1 MNEQTIINPI
11 NNSRKSFILPFSIF
25 LECMGNFTQS
35 TLYWFWNIYNIP
47 LKKKKSL
54 NSLESHE
61 EKIHVN
67 AVVTKIIKSCKWQL
81 NLNTNTMKKQWESV
95 ILLINNENRI
105 LPKKFYADL

>member
-1 MNEQTIINPI
+1 MHGKFHSIYLILILKYLQYTI
-11 NNSRKSFILPFSIF
+11 K
-25 LECMGNFTQS
+25 
-35 TLYWFWNIYNIP
+35 
-47 LKKKKSL
+47 KKKKSL